1 VTLQEPKNPPSADP
15 DGPDTHVL
23 IPPSAASPVFVD
35 STGRRRRLLRRAS
48 YAFGALCML
57 YGGLVTVSLA
67 GGPVSPSAVLPLQA
81 EGGDGTDADDALAQP
96 SPIPGPTTTT
106 AAPSR
111 VFVSDQLPHR
121 PAPATHTLERA
132 EAPKPAPAKTSTPK
146 STPPSAP
153 PSNRP
158 VESATTTPTSSAPPA
173 STPAPSAAP
182 SSRAP
187 APKPPASPGT
197 PSTGTGG
204 SGGGSTGGSGG
215 GSTGGSGGGSGGG
228 FSGGFGGGE
237 AVAETVPPTAAPRV
251 TPDPRA
257 VIDSAI
263 GSLLDGI
270 SPTCPSATGGTEVAA

>member
-1 VTLQEPKNPPSADP
+1 VTLQEPKDPPSADL

-57 YGGLVTVSLA
+57 YGGLVSVSLA

-81 EGGDGTDADDALAQP
+81 LAEGGGDETDADDALGQP
-96 SPIPGPTTTT
+96 SPIPAPATST
-106 AAPSR
+106 AAPSK

-132 EAPKPAPAKTSTPK
+132 EAPKPAPAKPTKTSAPR
-146 STPPSAP
+146 STPPSTP

-158 VESATTTPTSSAPPA
+158 VESATTTPPSSAPA
-173 STPAPSAAP
+173 SSTPPPSAAP
-182 SSRAP
+182 SSKPP
-187 APKPPASPGT
+187 APKPPTAPSSP
-197 PSTGTGG
+197 SADTGG
-204 SGGGSTGGSGG
+204 SGGGETIA
-215 GSTGGSGGGSGGG
+215 
-228 FSGGFGGGE
+228 E
-237 AVAETVPPTAAPRV
+237 ATPPTAAPQV
-251 TPDPRA
+251 TPDPVDKPSPA
-257 VIDSAI
+257 GIDSAI

-270 SPTCPSATGGTEVAA
+270 SSTCPAPAGGTEVAA